1 MISVELKRFV
11 CVTCMSSDCKRK
23 LKKLEE
29 RINLIISPSLYS
41 CSCFCSVKSSH
52 PKKTGCTTKTTPA
65 STSTLHSR
73 VAKDAGGAA
82 HNGGT
87 DARTNRKSDTPT
99 SSVPEKASAETPSQ
113 PGELKSSP
121 LSSDIKSASSNDT
134 EGTRA
139 ASQPGREPKSVP
151 KASAAGEE
159 THKRMAPEP
168 TVQSPHINAATEDTS
183 FTKGELDSSSKG
195 EKQGRTGGEG
205 GEEEIKKEQTESA
218 AGNSL
223 R

>member
-1 MISVELKRFV
+1 M
-11 CVTCMSSDCKRK
+11 
-23 LKKLEE
+23 
-29 RINLIISPSLYS
+29 
-41 CSCFCSVKSSH
+41 
-52 PKKTGCTTKTTPA
+52 
-65 STSTLHSR
+65 
-73 VAKDAGGAA
+73 AKDAGGAA

-113 PGELKSSP
+113 PGELKSS
-121 LSSDIKSASSNDT
+121 DTKSASSNET

-139 ASQPGREPKSVP
+139 SSQPGREPKSVP

-168 TVQSPHINAATEDTS
+168 TVQSPHINTATEDTS

-205 GEEEIKKEQTESA
+205 GEEEMKKGQAESA